1 MTDPSAV
8 EDDDVVLRH
17 IPGGTLWQA
26 PGLRITSANFQ
37 IRPDRGETGV
47 SVSRLSMTLPEHLFA
62 RVGGN
67 KANGSRIASA
77 GVRAIRALGLEVVPD
92 PLPDDPGHAEIRSA
106 TARLEERDTRV
117 RLANLFQLLPAT
129 A

>member
-1 MTDPSAV
+1 MIDPSAV

-47 SVSRLSMTLPEHLFA
+47 FGVSV
-62 RVGGN
+62 V
-67 KANGSRIASA
+67 
-77 GVRAIRALGLEVVPD
+77 
-92 PLPDDPGHAEIRSA
+92 DDS
-106 TARLEERDTRV
+106 TRTSF
-117 RLANLFQLLPAT
+117 RPRRWQ
-129 A
+129 